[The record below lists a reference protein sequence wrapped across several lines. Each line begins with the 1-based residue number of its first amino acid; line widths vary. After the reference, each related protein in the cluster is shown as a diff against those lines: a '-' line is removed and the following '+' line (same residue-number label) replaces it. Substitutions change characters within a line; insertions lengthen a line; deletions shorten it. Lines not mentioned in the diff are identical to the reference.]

1 MKPTEFVTRFEA
13 RIVHG
18 SDLENDEWTV
28 LADELGT
35 PIEGSDFDDVLE
47 RARECE
53 ITGVL
58 VIAEVRTRYHVVV

>member
-1 MKPTEFVTRFEA
+1 MKPTEFATRFEA

-18 SDLENDEWTV
+18 SDLENGEWTI
-28 LADELGT
+28 LGDEDG

-53 ITGVL
+53 ITGML